1 MYGVL
6 KAVYFSIVNLL
17 VVKVCVKFSE
27 FIVTEDVL
35 MNVTAYCMFCM
46 MLLFAKQKLKPKCH
60 L

>member
-1 MYGVL
+1 M
-6 KAVYFSIVNLL
+6 YFSIVNLL
-17 VVKVCVKFSE
+17 VVKVCVKICA

-46 MLLFAKQKLKPKCH
+46 ILLFGKQKLKTKHH